1 MITASDLAF
10 RASATAGYE
19 VLSRANNQPQ
29 SSTYNAFCNECIL
42 LLFCNTC
49 ACTGCHQRRSYQL
62 LMLMLH
68 LLVGGFA
75 CDVPGF
81 WVCIY
86 YAMIIWCS
94 CSVSAG
100 PAGAAVGFE
109 AAATT

>member
-1 MITASDLAF
+1 M
-10 RASATAGYE
+10 
-19 VLSRANNQPQ
+19 
-29 SSTYNAFCNECIL
+29 
-42 LLFCNTC
+42 
-49 ACTGCHQRRSYQL
+49 

-81 WVCIY
+81 WVRIY